1 MEYNLVNN
9 LYNPDKIEHVK
20 MRDGAGKGVAELG
33 HEKED
38 VVVLGADTLGSS
50 RGKYFWKE
58 FPERT
63 IQCGVAEQNLIGAT
77 AGMAYYGKVPY
88 AFTYAAFLIG
98 RPWEVI
104 RTTLCYPNNHAVL
117 VSSHAGI
124 ATGPDGPTHQ
134 MTEDLAITRCLP
146 NMTVIAPADDKQ
158 ANKAVKAAYDIDG
171 PVYIRNARPATES
184 FTTED
189 TPFEIGK
196 AQVLRE
202 GTDVTIMAHGYMV
215 YRALE
220 VAEEVKDDLS
230 VEVVNVH
237 TLKPFDDDTV
247 IASAKKTGRVLTAED
262 HNVVGGLGSQV
273 ADVLSYHYPVPIKRH
288 GILDTFAESGSPEDL
303 WAKYKLDVPG
313 LQESL
318 LDFMPQTRNV

>member
-1 MEYNLVNN
+1 MKYHLSDN
-9 LYNPDKIEHVK
+9 LYNPDAIETVK

-33 HEKED
+33 HDKED

-50 RGKYFWKE
+50 RGKYFRSE

-63 IQCGVAEQNLIGAT
+63 IQCGVAEQNMIGVT

-98 RPWEVI
+98 RAWEPI

-117 VSSHAGI
+117 VSSHAGL

-134 MTEDLAITRCLP
+134 MTEDLSITRCLP
-146 NMTVIAPADDKQ
+146 NMTVIAPADDRQ
-158 ANKAVKAAYDIDG
+158 AHKAVKAAYDADG
-171 PVYIRNARPATES
+171 PVYIRNARAATAS

-202 GTDVTIMAHGYMV
+202 GSDVTIMAHGYMV
-215 YRALE
+215 YRALLL
-220 VAEEVKDDLS
+220 AEELKDDLS

-237 TLKPFDDDTV
+237 TLKPFDDETV

-262 HNVVGGLGSQV
+262 HNVVGGLGSAV
-273 ADVLSYHYPVPIKRH
+273 ADVLAYHHPVPIKRY
-288 GILDTFAESGSPEDL
+288 GVLDTFAESGSPEDL
-303 WAKYKLDVPG
+303 WAKYKLDTAG
-313 LQESL
+313 LKESL
-318 LDFMPQTRNV
+318 LDFRPRE

>member
-1 MEYNLVNN
+1 MDYHLVDN
-9 LYNPDKIEHVK
+9 LYNPDTIEAVK

-38 VVVLGADTLGSS
+38 VVVLGADTLGSA
-50 RGKYFWKE
+50 RGKYFRSE

-63 IQCGVAEQNLIGAT
+63 IQCGVAEQNLIGVT

-88 AFTYAAFLIG
+88 AFTYAAFLVG
-98 RPWEVI
+98 RPWEPI

-134 MTEDLAITRCLP
+134 MTEDLSITRCLP

-171 PVYIRNARPATES
+171 PVYIRNVREATES
-184 FTTED
+184 FTTQD

-202 GTDVTIMAHGYMV
+202 GKDLTIMAHGYMV
-215 YRALE
+215 YRALL
-220 VAEEVKDDLS
+220 VAEQLKEERSIEVI
-230 VEVVNVH
+230 NVH
-237 TLKPFDDDTV
+237 TLKPFDDETV

-262 HNVVGGLGSQV
+262 HNVVGGLGSGV
-273 ADVLSYHYPVPIKRH
+273 ADVLAYHYPVPIKRH
-288 GILDTFAESGSPEDL
+288 GIMDTFAESGSAEDL
-303 WAKYKLDVPG
+303 WRAYKLDTEG
-313 LQESL
+313 MKESVRE
-318 LDFMPQTRNV
+318 FMPDSS

>member
-1 MEYNLVNN
+1 MEYHLADN
-9 LYNPDKIEHVK
+9 LYDPESITREK

-33 HEKED
+33 AEKED
-38 VVVLGADTLGSS
+38 VVVLGADTIGSS
-50 RGKYFWKE
+50 RGKYFRSE

-63 IQCGVAEQNLIGAT
+63 VQCGVAEQNLIGVT

-98 RPWEVI
+98 RAWEPI

-117 VSSHAGI
+117 VSSHAGL
-124 ATGPDGPTHQ
+124 ATGEDGPTHQ
-134 MTEDLAITRCLP
+134 MTEDLSITRCLP

-158 ANKAVKAAYDIDG
+158 AFKAAKAAYDLDG
-171 PVYIRNARPATES
+171 PVYIRNAREATAS

-189 TPFEIGK
+189 TPFEVGK

-202 GTDVTIMAHGYMV
+202 GTDLTIMAHGYMV
-215 YRALE
+215 YRAL
-220 VAEEVKDDLS
+220 VAAERLKDELS
-230 VEVVNVH
+230 IEVVNVH

-247 IASAKKTGRVLTAED
+247 IASAKKTGKVLTAED
-262 HNVVGGLGSQV
+262 HNVVGGLGGAV

-288 GILDTFAESGSPEDL
+288 GVLDTFAESGAAEDL
-303 WAKYKLDVPG
+303 WKAYKLDIDG
-313 LQESL
+313 LVDEVQGFVAE
-318 LDFMPQTRNV
+318 Q